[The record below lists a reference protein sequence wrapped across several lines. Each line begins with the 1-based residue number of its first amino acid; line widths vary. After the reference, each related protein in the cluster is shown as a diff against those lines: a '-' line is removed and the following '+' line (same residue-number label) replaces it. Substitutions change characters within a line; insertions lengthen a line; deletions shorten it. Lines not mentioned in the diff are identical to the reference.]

1 MDPKGGLLA
10 SVWWQGSPPAVA
22 LGFGGG
28 GGSRC
33 YLRQSLLTPG
43 KAFRSGAAYTPPH
56 LAVGLYLIMDTSKPE
71 HGCWYQEAKTGY
83 QLQVTP

>member
-10 SVWWQGSPPAVA
+10 SVWWQGGPPAVA
-22 LGFGGG
+22 LGFGG

-71 HGCWYQEAKTGY
+71 HGCWYPEAKTGY